1 MQVSRFSRLFSSSA
15 RAASHVG
22 SAPIPCPPSVA
33 VSPADGLLTITGPKG
48 SHQVPLAPFIRL
60 AIQSPSSSTPSTSS
74 APSLSKQIVV
84 SVEDPNLKAQ
94 RAAWGLSRALIA
106 NAITGLTEGFAIS
119 LKLIGVGF
127 RAAVE
132 QDPFAGPESPNSGL
146 RLNMKLNFAHNV
158 IVPIPRGIVAT
169 TPQPTKIVLRGT
181 DKQQVGQF
189 AAKIRAWRKPEP
201 YKGKV
206 SSLWN
211 NDLAHCNPLTCP
223 HRRVYLLETRL

>member
-1 MQVSRFSRLFSSSA
+1 MQGSRFIRFFSSSA

-22 SAPIPCPPSVA
+22 SAPISLPPSIT
-33 VSPADGLLTITGPKG
+33 VSPADGLLTIAGPKG
-48 SHQVPLAPFIRL
+48 SQQIPLAPFIRL
-60 AIQSPSSSTPSTSS
+60 AIQSPSSLNPSTSS
-74 APSLSKQIVV
+74 APALSKQMIV
-84 SVEDPNLKAQ
+84 SVEDPNVKVQ

-132 QDPFAGPESPNSGL
+132 DDPFAGPNGPNSGL
-146 RLNMKLNFAHNV
+146 RLNIKLNFAHNV
-158 IVPIPRGIVAT
+158 LVPIPRGIVAT

-206 SSLWN
+206 RSS
-211 NDLAHCNPLTCP
+211 
-223 HRRVYLLETRL
+223 